1 MIIMRCEQMN
11 FSERLK
17 QLRTNKK
24 LTQRELAKLLNLS
37 NGSIA
42 MYETGK
48 RKPDF
53 NILEKIADFFNVSV
67 DYLLGRKTPGRPKDD
82 MSDRVSKLPEK
93 RKEMIETMITVFESE
108 QQKGNTDGTK
118 NSGKGALNINQN

>member
-1 MIIMRCEQMN
+1 MN

-17 QLRTNKK
+17 QLRTNKE

-48 RKPDF
+48 REPDF

-67 DYLLGRKTPGRPKDD
+67 DYLLGRETPERPKDNV
-82 MSDRVSKLPEK
+82 SDRISELPDEQ
-93 RKEMIETMITVFESE
+93 RRIIEALLCTWEATKGKNEISITHEGRE
-108 QQKGNTDGTK
+108 ELTK
-118 NSGKGALNINQN
+118 QIS